1 MRSCAKASSLAWR
14 ASLTEGAGVPHVY
27 SPTVLRVQGV
37 YPPRYLS
44 ESEWIMVADLAR
56 TGAWVRS
63 VAANLR
69 RSASRISRELRRDAD
84 PGNGRYRPHAAQR
97 MAKQR
102 RARPRASKGDSDT
115 LLPEQIISRLAWEW
129 SPEQISRSLS
139 LKFSGDCRMHVATE
153 RIYQALYPHGGNLH
167 RQAREGC
174 LRTGRY

>member
-1 MRSCAKASSLAWR
+1 MCAEASSLAWR

-27 SPTVLRVQGV
+27 SLTVLRVQRV
-37 YPPRYLS
+37 SFPRYLS

-56 TGAWVRS
+56 TGAWVS
-63 VAANLR
+63 SIAANLR
-69 RSASRISRELRRDAD
+69 RSASTISREL
-84 PGNGRYRPHAAQR
+84 
-97 MAKQR
+97 R

-115 LLPEQIISRLAWEW
+115 LLDEQILSRLAWEW

-139 LKFSGDCRMHVATE
+139 LEFSGDCRMHVATE